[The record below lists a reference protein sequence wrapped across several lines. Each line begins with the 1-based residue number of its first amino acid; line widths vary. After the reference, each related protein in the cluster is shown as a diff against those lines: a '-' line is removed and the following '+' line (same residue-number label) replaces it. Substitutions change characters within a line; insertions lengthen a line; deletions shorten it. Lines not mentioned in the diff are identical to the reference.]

1 MFFDMNYLWLV
12 MIPTLLLSF
21 GVQIYLKST
30 FSKWSKVRNSAN
42 LVGPQIAQMLFDR
55 TSLDGIPVQRI
66 PGSLTDHFDPG
77 ANIVR
82 LSDPVSSQPSIAAMA
97 VTAHELGHVQQYQ
110 TKSPLI
116 GMRSFLLPAVRFSPT
131 VSYLFIMAGFF
142 INASGLIW
150 AGILV
155 FGVSVLFSLLTVPV
169 EIDASRRGLQLLREA
184 GLLQTEEDAS
194 GARAV
199 LTAAALTYI
208 AALITSVLTLLY
220 YVSLAQRRN

>member
-1 MFFDMNYLWLV
+1 MFFDMTYLWLV

-21 GVQIYLKST
+21 GVQMYLKST
-30 FSKWSKVRNSAN
+30 FSKWSKVPNSAN
-42 LVGPQIAQMLFDR
+42 LVGPQVAQVLFDR
-55 TSLDGIPVQRI
+55 TELDGIPVQRI

-110 TKSPLI
+110 DKSMLI

-131 VSYLFIMAGFF
+131 VSYMLIMAGFF
-142 INASGLIW
+142 INATGLIW
-150 AGILV
+150 AGILF

-169 EIDASRRGLQLLREA
+169 EIDASRRGLILLREA
-184 GLLQTEEDAS
+184 GLLQNEQDAS